1 MSSSGTLL
9 SDLEQKGSP
18 GDDDLVK
25 QIFKD
30 MNQPVSSTGGAS
42 PMVNSPNPNT
52 YAPIAM
58 DPNPATSHVI
68 GRDHPT
74 PADFAAAMHG
84 VRDNAGGQPN
94 MMAPPQGQFAPQM
107 GGQMGGNQWVPQQ
120 QMAPQPMQEKRNIY
134 SRVAEEVK
142 TPILVTLL
150 VFIFSI
156 PVVNVL
162 FSHYIPSLV
171 KPTGD
176 LTTVGVLTKSVL
188 AGATFWILQRVVAPL
203 ISL

>member
-1 MSSSGTLL
+1 MMA
-9 SDLEQKGSP
+9 Q
-18 GDDDLVK
+18 
-25 QIFKD
+25 
-30 MNQPVSSTGGAS
+30 A
-42 PMVNSPNPNT
+42 
-52 YAPIAM
+52 
-58 DPNPATSHVI
+58 HVI

-84 VRDNAGGQPN
+84 VRDNAGGMPN
-94 MMAPPQGQFAPQM
+94 MMPPPQGQFMPQ
-107 GGQMGGNQWVPQQ
+107 GQGQGQFMPQGQGQQ
-120 QMAPQPMQEKRNIY
+120 QWQAPPEANKRNIY

-150 VFIFSI
+150 VFVFSI

-176 LTTVGVLTKSVL
+176 LTTVGVLVKSAL

>member
-1 MSSSGTLL
+1 
-9 SDLEQKGSP
+9 
-18 GDDDLVK
+18 
-25 QIFKD
+25 
-30 MNQPVSSTGGAS
+30 
-42 PMVNSPNPNT
+42 
-52 YAPIAM
+52 M

-84 VRDNAGGQPN
+84 VRDNGMPT
-94 MMAPPQGQFAPQM
+94 MMAPPQGQFAPQQG
-107 GGQMGGNQWVPQQ
+107 GGQWMPQQ

-134 SRVAEEVK
+134 SRIADEVK
-142 TPILVTLL
+142 TPLLVTLL

>member
-1 MSSSGTLL
+1 
-9 SDLEQKGSP
+9 
-18 GDDDLVK
+18 
-25 QIFKD
+25 
-30 MNQPVSSTGGAS
+30 
-42 PMVNSPNPNT
+42 
-52 YAPIAM
+52 M

-84 VRDNAGGQPN
+84 VRDNAGGMPN
-94 MMAPPQGQFAPQM
+94 MMPPPQGQFMPQAQGQWQGQGQGQLAPLPE
-107 GGQMGGNQWVPQQ
+107 GN
-120 QMAPQPMQEKRNIY
+120 KRNIY
-134 SRVAEEVK
+134 SRVADEVK

-176 LTTVGVLTKSVL
+176 LTTVGVLVKSVL

>member
-1 MSSSGTLL
+1 
-9 SDLEQKGSP
+9 
-18 GDDDLVK
+18 
-25 QIFKD
+25 
-30 MNQPVSSTGGAS
+30 
-42 PMVNSPNPNT
+42 
-52 YAPIAM
+52 
-58 DPNPATSHVI
+58 
-68 GRDHPT
+68 
-74 PADFAAAMHG
+74 MHG

-94 MMAPPQGQFAPQM
+94 MMAPPQGQFGPQQ
-107 GGQMGGNQWVPQQ
+107 GGQWMPQQQ

-142 TPILVTLL
+142 TPLLVTLL
-150 VFIFSI
+150 VFVFSI

>member
-9 SDLEQKGSP
+9 SDLQQSGSP

-30 MNQPVSSTGGAS
+30 MNQPVSTGS
-42 PMVNSPNPNT
+42 MVNSPNPNT

-84 VRDNAGGQPN
+84 VRDNAGGMPN
-94 MMAPPQGQFAPQM
+94 MMPPPQGQFMPQAQ
-107 GGQMGGNQWVPQQ
+107 GQFMPQAQGQWQGQQ
-120 QMAPQPMQEKRNIY
+120 VQLSEGSKRNIY
-134 SRVAEEVK
+134 SRVADEVK

-150 VFIFSI
+150 VFVFSI

-176 LTTVGVLTKSVL
+176 LTTVGVLVKSVL

>member
-9 SDLEQKGSP
+9 SDLQQSGSP

-30 MNQPVSSTGGAS
+30 MNQPVSTGS
-42 PMVNSPNPNT
+42 MVNSPNPNT

-84 VRDNAGGQPN
+84 VRDNAGGMPN
-94 MMAPPQGQFAPQM
+94 MMPPPQGQFMPQAP
-107 GGQMGGNQWVPQQ
+107 GQWQGQGQQ
-120 QMAPQPMQEKRNIY
+120 VQASEGTKRNIY
-134 SRVAEEVK
+134 SRVADEVK

-150 VFIFSI
+150 VFVFSI

-176 LTTVGVLTKSVL
+176 LTTVGVLVKSVL

>member
-1 MSSSGTLL
+1 
-9 SDLEQKGSP
+9 
-18 GDDDLVK
+18 
-25 QIFKD
+25 
-30 MNQPVSSTGGAS
+30 
-42 PMVNSPNPNT
+42 
-52 YAPIAM
+52 
-58 DPNPATSHVI
+58 
-68 GRDHPT
+68 
-74 PADFAAAMHG
+74 MHG

-107 GGQMGGNQWVPQQ
+107 GGNQWMPQQ

-150 VFIFSI
+150 VFVFSI

>member
-9 SDLEQKGSP
+9 SDLQQSGSP

-30 MNQPVSSTGGAS
+30 MNQPVSTGS
-42 PMVNSPNPNT
+42 MVNSPNPNT

-84 VRDNAGGQPN
+84 VRDNAGGMPN
-94 MMAPPQGQFAPQM
+94 MMPPPQGQFMPQAQ
-107 GGQMGGNQWVPQQ
+107 GQWQGQGQQ
-120 QMAPQPMQEKRNIY
+120 QQLSEGTKRNIY
-134 SRVAEEVK
+134 SRVADEVK

-150 VFIFSI
+150 VFVFSI

-176 LTTVGVLTKSVL
+176 LTTVGVLVKSVL

>member
-9 SDLEQKGSP
+9 SDLQQSGSP

-30 MNQPVSSTGGAS
+30 MNQPVSTGS
-42 PMVNSPNPNT
+42 MVNSPNPNT

-84 VRDNAGGQPN
+84 VRDNAGGMPN
-94 MMAPPQGQFAPQM
+94 MMPPPQGQFMPQAQ
-107 GGQMGGNQWVPQQ
+107 GQWQGQGQQ
-120 QMAPQPMQEKRNIY
+120 QQLSEGTKRNIY
-134 SRVAEEVK
+134 SRVADEVK

-176 LTTVGVLTKSVL
+176 LTTVGVFVKSVL

>member
-9 SDLEQKGSP
+9 SDLQQSGSP

-30 MNQPVSSTGGAS
+30 MNQPVSTGS
-42 PMVNSPNPNT
+42 MVNSPNPNT

-84 VRDNAGGQPN
+84 VRDNAGGMPN
-94 MMAPPQGQFAPQM
+94 MMPPPQGQFMPQAQ
-107 GGQMGGNQWVPQQ
+107 GQWQGQGQQ
-120 QMAPQPMQEKRNIY
+120 QQLSEGTKRNIY
-134 SRVAEEVK
+134 SRVADEVK

-176 LTTVGVLTKSVL
+176 LTTVGVLVKSVL

>member
-9 SDLEQKGSP
+9 SDLQQSGSP

-30 MNQPVSSTGGAS
+30 MNQPVSTGS
-42 PMVNSPNPNT
+42 MVNSPNPNT

-84 VRDNAGGQPN
+84 VRDNAGGMPN
-94 MMAPPQGQFAPQM
+94 MMPPPQGQFMHQAQGQWQGQQAPE
-107 GGQMGGNQWVPQQ
+107 GN
-120 QMAPQPMQEKRNIY
+120 KRNIY
-134 SRVAEEVK
+134 SRVADEVK

-176 LTTVGVLTKSVL
+176 LTTVGVLVKSVL

>member
-1 MSSSGTLL
+1 
-9 SDLEQKGSP
+9 
-18 GDDDLVK
+18 
-25 QIFKD
+25 
-30 MNQPVSSTGGAS
+30 
-42 PMVNSPNPNT
+42 
-52 YAPIAM
+52 
-58 DPNPATSHVI
+58 
-68 GRDHPT
+68 
-74 PADFAAAMHG
+74 MHG

-94 MMAPPQGQFAPQM
+94 MMAPPQGQFAPQ
-107 GGQMGGNQWVPQQ
+107 GGNQWMPQQQ

-142 TPILVTLL
+142 TPLLVTLL
-150 VFIFSI
+150 VFVFSI

-188 AGATFWILQRVVAPL
+188 AGVTFWILQRVVAPL

>member
-30 MNQPVSSTGGAS
+30 MNQPASSTGGAL

-84 VRDNAGGQPN
+84 VRDNAGGMPN
-94 MMAPPQGQFAPQM
+94 MMAPPQGQFAPQQ
-107 GGQMGGNQWVPQQ
+107 GGQWMPQQ

-150 VFIFSI
+150 VFVFSI

>member
-9 SDLEQKGSP
+9 SDLQQSGSP

-30 MNQPVSSTGGAS
+30 MNQPVSTGS
-42 PMVNSPNPNT
+42 MVNSPNPNT

-84 VRDNAGGQPN
+84 VRDNAGGMPN
-94 MMAPPQGQFAPQM
+94 MMPPPQGQFMPQAQGQFMPQAQGQWQGQQAPE
-107 GGQMGGNQWVPQQ
+107 GN
-120 QMAPQPMQEKRNIY
+120 KRNIY
-134 SRVAEEVK
+134 SRVADEVK

-176 LTTVGVLTKSVL
+176 LTTVGVLVKSVL

>member
-9 SDLEQKGSP
+9 SDLQQSGSP

-30 MNQPVSSTGGAS
+30 MNQPVSTGS
-42 PMVNSPNPNT
+42 MVNSPNPNT

-84 VRDNAGGQPN
+84 VRDNAGGMPN
-94 MMAPPQGQFAPQM
+94 MMPPPQGQFMPQAQ
-107 GGQMGGNQWVPQQ
+107 GQWQGQGQGQQ
-120 QMAPQPMQEKRNIY
+120 VQASEGTKRNIY
-134 SRVAEEVK
+134 SRVADEVK

-150 VFIFSI
+150 VFVFSI

-176 LTTVGVLTKSVL
+176 LTTVGVLVKSVL

>member
-9 SDLEQKGSP
+9 SDLQQSGSP

-30 MNQPVSSTGGAS
+30 MNQPVSTGS
-42 PMVNSPNPNT
+42 MVNSPNPNT

-84 VRDNAGGQPN
+84 VRDNAGGMPN
-94 MMAPPQGQFAPQM
+94 MMPPPQGQFMPQAQGQWQGQQVQLAPE
-107 GGQMGGNQWVPQQ
+107 GN
-120 QMAPQPMQEKRNIY
+120 KRNIY
-134 SRVAEEVK
+134 SRVADEVK

-150 VFIFSI
+150 VFVFSI

-176 LTTVGVLTKSVL
+176 LTTVGVLVKSVL

>member
-9 SDLEQKGSP
+9 SDLQQSGSP

-30 MNQPVSSTGGAS
+30 MNQPVSTGS
-42 PMVNSPNPNT
+42 MVNSPNPNT

-84 VRDNAGGQPN
+84 VRDNAGGVPN
-94 MMAPPQGQFAPQM
+94 MMPPPQGQFMPQAQ
-107 GGQMGGNQWVPQQ
+107 GQWQGQGQQ
-120 QMAPQPMQEKRNIY
+120 QQLSEGTKRNIY
-134 SRVAEEVK
+134 SRVADEVK

-156 PVVNVL
+156 PVVHVL

-176 LTTVGVLTKSVL
+176 LTTVGVLVKSVL

>member
-30 MNQPVSSTGGAS
+30 MNQPASSTGGAP

-84 VRDNAGGQPN
+84 VRDNAGGMPN
-94 MMAPPQGQFAPQM
+94 MMAPPQGQFAPMM
-107 GGQMGGNQWVPQQ
+107 GGQQPM
-120 QMAPQPMQEKRNIY
+120 MAPQPMQEKRNIY

-142 TPILVTLL
+142 TPLLVTLL

-176 LTTVGVLTKSVL
+176 LTTVGVLVKSAL
-188 AGATFWILQRVVAPL
+188 AGATFWVLQRVVAPL